1 MPLTTIPLPYGLRDV
16 KITPYTDAAATT
28 LAGTSIDMPYGR
40 TFSFSAAEDFEELRG
55 DDKVIT
61 TRGKGEAVDWDLEGG
76 GISLE
81 ACAAMYGG
89 TVATSG
95 TTPAQVKTLSKI
107 VTATRPYFKIEGQ
120 AISDSGGDFHV
131 VLYKCRATG
140 ELKGELG
147 DGKFWLTGASGTAL
161 PATLT
166 AKIDAIYDIVQ
177 NEMAGGVVIP

>member
-1 MPLTTIPLPYGLRDV
+1 VPLTTIPLPYGLRDV

-28 LAGTSIDMPYGR
+28 LAGSSIDLPYGR
-40 TFSFSAAEDFEELRG
+40 KLSFSAAEDFEELRG

-61 TRGKGEAVDWDLEGG
+61 VRGKGEAVDWELEGG

-89 TVATSG
+89 TVTTLG
-95 TTPAQVKTLSKI
+95 TTPAQVKTLSKSYTQ
-107 VTATRPYFKIEGQ
+107 VRPYFKIEGR

-140 ELKGELG
+140 EMEGELG
-147 DGKFWLTGASGTAL
+147 DGAFWLTGASGTAL

-166 AKIDAIYDIVQ
+166 AKVDAIYDIVH
-177 NEMAGGVVIP
+177 NETEAVIP